1 MRIQRPSCRGVAAHC
16 RKHVQ
21 DLNMKRGKLY
31 EESARGK
38 EEQEEEEPDY
48 GEMPP
53 AVAQISGSEEKPGP
67 NVNSRWFKY
76 I

>member
-1 MRIQRPSCRGVAAHC
+1 
-16 RKHVQ
+16 
-21 DLNMKRGKLY
+21 MKRGKLY
-31 EESARGK
+31 EESARGT

-53 AVAQISGSEEKPGP
+53 AVAQISGGEEKPEP

-76 I
+76 T